1 MKVENMKRFLVLLLV
16 IITIGCFLPG
26 CSSDT
31 NVVFT
36 CDDFAKQQNL
46 DAKVTLAPG
55 ETVTVTLCSNAS
67 TGFSWDETAKIG
79 DTNVLKQAGHR
90 FISSEKD
97 MPGAAGKQEWTFTAL
112 KPGTTTAY
120 VEYSRPWEGG
130 EKGEWTF
137 TLTVVVK

>member
-1 MKVENMKRFLVLLLV
+1 MKRLLVLLV
-16 IITIGCFLPG
+16 AIITFGCFIPG
-26 CSSDT
+26 CSSGT
-31 NVVFT
+31 EVVFT

-46 DAKVTLAPG
+46 DAQVTLAPG
-55 ETVTVTLCSNAS
+55 ETTTVTLCSNAS

-79 DTNVLKQAGHR
+79 DINVLKQTGYKS
-90 FISSEKD
+90 ISSEKN

-130 EKGEWTF
+130 EKGVWTF
-137 TLTVVVK
+137 TLTVTVK